1 MPIAIVQLEP
11 SNARLGGLFGFE
23 QAAQVA
29 GAAAKV
35 VANPQVA
42 IAIGSAMLG
51 GLISWIA
58 SDSWS
63 VGEYNYWM
71 ATANNTFAEWDKLG
85 WDSGCWKK
93 DPEARKKW
101 LAFWKRFSEHYTRHG
116 QIATYSYVS
125 DSEEEPARD
134 LLKKLAEWGTWFEQ
148 NCQNKS
154 GTSTSPGAANTLTT
168 TNSPDEPTDWAA
180 IAKWG
185 GIAVG
190 GLVALSLL
198 NTIRGAIKR

>member
-11 SNARLGGLFGFE
+11 SNARLGGLFGLE

-29 GAAAKV
+29 KAAV
-35 VANPQVA
+35 NPQVV
-42 IAIGSAMLG
+42 IAVGSALLG
-51 GLISWIA
+51 SLVSWLA
-58 SDSWS
+58 TDGWS

-85 WDSGCWKK
+85 WSSGCWTK

-101 LAFWKRFSEHYTRHG
+101 LAFWKRFSEHYKTHG

-134 LLKKLAEWGTWFEQ
+134 LLKKLAEWGDWFDK
-148 NCQNKS
+148 NCRNN
-154 GTSTSPGAANTLTT
+154 TSASTAPGASNTMTK
-168 TNSPDEPTDWAA
+168 PPEEPTDWTA

-190 GLVALSLL
+190 GLVLLSVI
-198 NTIRGAIKR
+198 NTIRGAVQR